1 MILKEKKER
10 MPIQHVQLEQYRQR
24 TVPGIRLVSLD
35 MTSSWR
41 MISVDCVAVGVVDVV
56 VRSRID
62 SYPYYFFC
70 DINK

>member
-24 TVPGIRLVSLD
+24 KVPGIRLVSVD

-41 MISVDCVAVGVVDVV
+41 ITSADCVAVGVDDVV

-62 SYPYYFFC
+62 SYPSVLLF
-70 DINK
+70 